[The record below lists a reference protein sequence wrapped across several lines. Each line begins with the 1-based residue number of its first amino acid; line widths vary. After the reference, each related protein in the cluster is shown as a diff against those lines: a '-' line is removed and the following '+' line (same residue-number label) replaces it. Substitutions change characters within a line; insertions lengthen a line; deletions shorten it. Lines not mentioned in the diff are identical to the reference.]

1 MRINTQLGK
10 PITIANAMS
19 TAHLP
24 LPNLPMRSVE
34 RHEQHLDRQARNDG
48 HAGLLAQA
56 TLLNWLGQAPITF
69 QRIYVDITG
78 SVVSGLWLSYALALA
93 ARAPARDFEGDD
105 YVFTMSSR
113 DCEAATGITRGQQ
126 VKCRKALADI
136 GLLSEEG
143 GQRKAPTYR
152 LHMAEIAARMMRE
165 SEDLA
170 VALQRSSSDALAHAR
185 G

>member
-19 TAHLP
+19 TVHVP
-24 LPNLPMRSVE
+24 LPDLPMRSVE
-34 RHEQHLDRQARNDG
+34 HHKQDRQAQNDG

-93 ARAPARDFEGDD
+93 ARAPSRDFDGED

-126 VKCRKALADI
+126 VNCRKALAEI

-143 GQRKAPTYR
+143 SQRKAPTYR

-170 VALQRSSSDALAHAR
+170 RALQRSSSDALAHAR